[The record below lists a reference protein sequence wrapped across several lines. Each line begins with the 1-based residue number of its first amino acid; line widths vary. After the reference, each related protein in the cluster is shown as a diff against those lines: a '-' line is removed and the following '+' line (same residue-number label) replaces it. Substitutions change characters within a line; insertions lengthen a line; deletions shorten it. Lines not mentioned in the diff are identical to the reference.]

1 MNASSSAGSPSFGGG
16 GGGGSGL
23 SGFHGSSAA
32 SDEDEDSDS
41 DSARRTGTLVGAG
54 TLPAVLGGVGS
65 IIDRAEDA
73 PLLGVAPLSPPYV

>member
-1 MNASSSAGSPSFGGG
+1 VNASSSAGSPSFGGG

-23 SGFHGSSAA
+23 SGFHGSSVS
-32 SDEDEDSDS
+32 SDEDDDD

-73 PLLGVAPLSPPYV
+73 PLLGVAPLSPPPYV